1 MVRGPSFS
9 RPPPKAVDPLEKDGI
24 KYEQLL
30 SHSTSENKNRT
41 GWLRATQSATNKELW
56 VKQVYQYDIDS
67 TLELDVQEIYF
78 RSMVFDA
85 DATAI
90 LIENERGERYSV
102 DLISGESTRQ
112 N

>member
-1 MVRGPSFS
+1 MARGPSFS

-30 SHSTSENKNRT
+30 SHPNSDYKNKT
-41 GWLRATQSATNKELW
+41 GWLRAIQSATNKELW

-85 DATAI
+85 DATTI
-90 LIENERGERYSV
+90 LIENERGDRYSV
-102 DLISGESTRQ
+102 DLISGESTQ
-112 N
+112 KN